1 MGVGAAGWRESEERQ
16 SRQGIGTC
24 LMITRK
30 AISTGWLMTTRKMR
44 DPVNQPNVDFIETRG
59 EVSLG
64 LLKSREWIDDPR
76 RFLFSQSR
84 YKFVAKML
92 SGRRDVLEVGCGDA
106 FNAPIVMQEV
116 EHLTVSDF
124 DPEFIADARRR
135 TPPEY
140 PYTAVIHDFL
150 DGPMAASFDAIYSL
164 DVLEHIAAADEGRF
178 LANMTACLAP
188 TGIMIIGMPSLE
200 SQVHASPG
208 SKLGHINCKTGPDLK
223 ALMEAYFHTVFLFS
237 MNDEVVHTGYHKM
250 AHYLLAVCCGGR

>member
-1 MGVGAAGWRESEERQ
+1 M
-16 SRQGIGTC
+16 IG
-24 LMITRK
+24 
-30 AISTGWLMTTRKMR
+30 RKMR

-64 LLKSREWIDDPR
+64 LLKSREWIEDPR

-92 SGRRDVLEVGCGDA
+92 SGRTNVLEVGCGDA

-116 EHLTVSDF
+116 ERLTVSDV

-135 TPPEY
+135 VPPEY
-140 PYTAVIHDFL
+140 PYEAVVHDFL
-150 DGPMAASFDAIYSL
+150 EGPMTESFDAIYSL
-164 DVLEHIAAADEGRF
+164 DVLEHIDAKDERHF
-178 LANMTACLAP
+178 LTNMMASLTP
-188 TGIMIIGMPSLE
+188 TGVMIIGMPSLE
-200 SQVHASPG
+200 SQDHASEG

-223 ALMEAYFHTVFLFS
+223 ALMEQFFHTVFLFS

-250 AHYLLAVCCGGR
+250 AHYLLAVCCQGRRNASCGAEF